1 MAINKNGEAFSA
13 EYQAY
18 YDKRTK
24 EFSDGTKALETL
36 RAVRNQKLKETD
48 WYACSDITMSDDMK
62 TYRQKLRDLPKD
74 YTTTDGKDLANDLV
88 NLNMPTKPSE

>member
-24 EFSDGTKALETL
+24 EFSDGTKALENL
-36 RAVRNQKLKETD
+36 RLIRNQKLKETD
-48 WYACSDITMSDDMK
+48 WCACSDITMSDDMK

>member
-24 EFSDGTKALETL
+24 EFSDGTKALE
-36 RAVRNQKLKETD
+36 NLK
-48 WYACSDITMSDDMK
+48 
-62 TYRQKLRDLPKD
+62 
-74 YTTTDGKDLANDLV
+74 V
-88 NLNMPTKPSE
+88 KPFMCFLIVKCKYI

>member
-24 EFSDGTKALETL
+24 EFSDGTKALESL
-36 RAVRNQKLKETD
+36 RVARNQKLRETA

-62 TYRQKLRDLPKD
+62 IYRQKLRDLPKD

>member
-24 EFSDGTKALETL
+24 EFSDGTKALESL
-36 RAVRNQKLKETD
+36 RLVRNQKLKETD

-62 TYRQKLRDLPKD
+62 TYRQALRDITKHENWP
-74 YTTTDGKDLANDLV
+74 
-88 NLNMPTKPSE
+88 NLEDSDWPTPPSKNY